1 MPQVAKLAEQVRK
14 RRKPASD
21 DNPLVA
27 LQEKA
32 SQQIVDGFEAWR
44 KLTEALSERIF
55 LAVYGSPALQAAVG
69 IGAATDVRTLRRA
82 AKSPLHSELLQKR
95 IDELKAGIPA
105 GGLREAVIRALIYA
119 GMKRDAIDERGFEMA
134 RRIRQAHGDLP
145 LPEFKKLVRDQFYML
160 LIDQE
165 AALAALPEMLP
176 PDADTRAEALGLI
189 KQVLTARGGLSA
201 EEAKRMNEIEQ
212 LFDLNQGATAT
223 VIPIRQN
230 RKGPRQRPGAQNS
243 QPAGPSSRRRD

>member
-1 MPQVAKLAEQVRK
+1 
-14 RRKPASD
+14 
-21 DNPLVA
+21 NPLVA

-44 KLTEALSERIF
+44 KLTEARSERIF

-119 GMKRDAIDERGFEMA
+119 GMKLDAMDERGFEMS

-160 LIDQE
+160 L
-165 AALAALPEMLP
+165 
-176 PDADTRAEALGLI
+176 
-189 KQVLTARGGLSA
+189 
-201 EEAKRMNEIEQ
+201 
-212 LFDLNQGATAT
+212 
-223 VIPIRQN
+223 
-230 RKGPRQRPGAQNS
+230 
-243 QPAGPSSRRRD
+243 